1 MRLPG
6 CFFGIVLVV
15 SVVGVVIF
23 IVVSAAALIDIF
35 VYIFIYIF
43 VPRFYSLVFAFST
56 NAFDI
61 LSRLVT
67 HGSEF
72 VALGFISR
80 NGRGMGL
87 GINRHRA

>member
-43 VPRFYSLVFAFST
+43 VPRFYSLAFST

-72 VALGFISR
+72 AALGFISR